1 MYRFLLFEPQYVHEE
16 VTEEARADLNRRDN
30 VGKGRGEVLA
40 ATRDTLNI
48 QAAGCASLVSFSP
61 NVSDIKVLSRAL
73 AGYKI
78 IISNHRIQSFEVR
91 RTATTDTGVSTLGRA
106 EVTEATATTI
116 AKSLVSN
123 CMLEV
128 DIMIFG

>member
-1 MYRFLLFEPQYVHEE
+1 MYRFLLFKPQYVHEE

-40 ATRDTLNI
+40 ATRDTLNV
-48 QAAGCASLVSFSP
+48 QAAGGASLISLSP
-61 NVSDIKVLSRAL
+61 DISDIEVLSRTL

-78 IISNHRIQSFEVR
+78 IISHYWIQSFEMR

-106 EVTEATATTI
+106 DTAEATATTV
-116 AKSLVSN
+116 ARSLVAN
-123 CMLEV
+123 CMSKEV
-128 DIMIFG
+128 DEML